1 MYHQSKSSESKVK
14 FRQASNCC
22 KIVPEAAKLA
32 YGTKTKE
39 FIPSQKLCLR
49 NFWQIANSVLNEGKS
64 AVPALFNGLELLSS
78 ASDKTISFAKNFS
91 VNSNLDDCGIP
102 LPVFL
107 SRTNVKLHNNSQDC

>member
-1 MYHQSKSSESKVK
+1 MYHQNKSSESKVK

-32 YGTKTKE
+32 FATKTKE

-64 AVPALFNGLELLSS
+64 AVPALFNGLELLTS
-78 ASDKTISFAKNFS
+78 ASDKAILFAKNFS

-102 LPVFL
+102 LLVFL
-107 SRTNVKLHNNSQDC
+107 SRTNVKRS